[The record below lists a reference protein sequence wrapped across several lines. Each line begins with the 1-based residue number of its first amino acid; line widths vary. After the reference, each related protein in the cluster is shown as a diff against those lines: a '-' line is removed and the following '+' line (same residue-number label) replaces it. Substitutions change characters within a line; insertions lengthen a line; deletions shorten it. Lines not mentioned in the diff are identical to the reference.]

1 MKAILSLSM
10 VCAALLANEIDLKN
24 ELNNQEIRANMASS
38 FNESSNI
45 NLLNE
50 KRVSNTKLN
59 LNETPCFKIDKISLL
74 HENKIV
80 SFNASSS
87 SDEAIIRKAYQD
99 NFSKFSSI
107 LEVSL
112 KSLDFK
118 AGSCLGKESINLIIN
133 SFNNEIIKSGY
144 ITSSASLVTK
154 SLKEAKLE
162 FVINPGLIDDISINQ
177 TDSQRNRASLFT
189 AFGEYSHKNKLA
201 NIRDIEQALESL
213 QNVSKN
219 DVSIKFIPSN
229 RAGFSNIVITR
240 VDSSALK
247 AAISLDNLASKQSGK
262 YQAMINL
269 STLNLLG
276 FNEIFSFSRGK
287 NVLKKY
293 KITNKFNGA
302 SDHGASNNYYY
313 GFSIPFGYFTLD
325 YEKSKYDYAQIINA
339 AYNLYTYKGRSESDS
354 LSLAYTFYRDS
365 NFKNSTYVKLF
376 KRKNKNYLEDYELDN
391 QARRN
396 AGYEV
401 GVKSSYNSYNQA
413 FSAKLAYKKGTGIFR
428 SMPDPLEDNGEAR
441 FALINLNLNYKY
453 KFELPLSYDLNIN
466 ARYGLNKLSL
476 QDKFSIGGYHSV
488 RGYDGESSLVGN
500 HGVFIRNTLSYN
512 YYKNNSIY
520 AGLDAGMVRAPSSG
534 IKDKNTLAGYA
545 LGLRGHVKA
554 YSNLSYD
561 ISASKALYKPKSFQS
576 KSTNVNFILSY
587 EF

>member
-10 VCAALLANEIDLKN
+10 VCAALLANEIELKN

-229 RAGFSNIVITR
+229 RAGFSNILITR

-365 NFKNSTYVKLF
+365 NFKNSAYVKLF

-453 KFELPLSYDLNIN
+453 KFELPLIYDLNLN

-500 HGVFIRNTLSYN
+500 HGVALRNTLSYN

>member
-229 RAGFSNIVITR
+229 RAGFSNILITR
-240 VDSSALK
+240 VDSFALK

-365 NFKNSTYVKLF
+365 NFKNSAYVKLF

-428 SMPDPLEDNGEAR
+428 SMPYPLEDSGEAR

-453 KFELPLSYDLNIN
+453 KFELPLSYDLNLN

-500 HGVFIRNTLSYN
+500 HGVALRNTLSYN

>member
-24 ELNNQEIRANMASS
+24 ELNNQEIRSNMASS

-177 TDSQRNRASLFT
+177 TDSQRNKASLFT

-229 RAGFSNIVITR
+229 RAGFSNILITR
-240 VDSSALK
+240 VDSFALK

-287 NVLKKY
+287 DVLKKY

-365 NFKNSTYVKLF
+365 NFKNSAYVKLF

-396 AGYEV
+396 AGYEI

-428 SMPDPLEDNGEAR
+428 SMPDPLEDSGDAR

-453 KFELPLSYDLNIN
+453 KFELPLIYDLNLN

-545 LGLRGHVKA
+545 LGLRGRVKA